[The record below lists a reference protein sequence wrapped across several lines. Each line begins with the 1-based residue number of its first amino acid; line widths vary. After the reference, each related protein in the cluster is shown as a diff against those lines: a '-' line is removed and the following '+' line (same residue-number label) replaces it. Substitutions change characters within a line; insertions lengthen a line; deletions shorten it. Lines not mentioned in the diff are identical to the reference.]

1 MLGLLPDGLFLYI
14 LLRILTLFC
23 LRRCS
28 QLNPAERGDSVF
40 FSCHAINSYGEG
52 RGLIQLTVQG
62 TSTTCCTCLTHF
74 FNLREHQVRHGTF
87 MWKNAVDSNLNLR
100 PYDISLRHT
109 QNHQIPLNWK
119 WGRWRTGAW
128 TCAGSRGSMETAS
141 SPATTSST
149 RTSQVGAL
157 DLNMP
162 LTSFRI
168 HVLKI

>member
-1 MLGLLPDGLFLYI
+1 MGFFCIFCCAFWLCFVCVDAHSWTRPSEAILSSSPAMQSTPMERVEASSNSLCKVRLP
-14 LLRILTLFC
+14 
-23 LRRCS
+23 
-28 QLNPAERGDSVF
+28 
-40 FSCHAINSYGEG
+40 HAA
-52 RGLIQLTVQG
+52 R
-62 TSTTCCTCLTHF
+62 LTHF
-74 FNLREHQVRHGTF
+74 FNLREHQVRHCTYV
-87 MWKNAVDSNLNLR
+87 WRNAVDSNLNLR
-100 PYDISLRHT
+100 RYFSPSHT